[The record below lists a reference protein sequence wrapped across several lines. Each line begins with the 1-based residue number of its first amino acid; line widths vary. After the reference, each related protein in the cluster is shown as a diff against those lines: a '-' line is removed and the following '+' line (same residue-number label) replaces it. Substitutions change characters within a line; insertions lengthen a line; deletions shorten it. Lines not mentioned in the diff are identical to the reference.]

1 MAVHAQRPDRPIAT
15 LGRCG
20 RRIAPPVPMG
30 CAHIRLHAGLR
41 IWAKATSSA
50 ESARTGWFVAGAG
63 RVGMRFCRARTA
75 AGMPDVLPT
84 RVLLSVPAHLTIR
97 PALRGLLTPLL
108 EGTQR
113 PVGHL
118 PRHTQDLG
126 PRVDAFF
133 HRVLDL
139 GLLASLLKC
148 LPARGRRP
156 RALFSGVLFVLPLG
170 HDTAPYQRVGEGSAR
185 KM

>member
-113 PVGHL
+113 PVGDIL
-118 PRHTQDLG
+118 RMTREAADRPLRPLEERRQPAPRG
-126 PRVDAFF
+126 W
-133 HRVLDL
+133 
-139 GLLASLLKC
+139 
-148 LPARGRRP
+148 PAGA
-156 RALFSGVLFVLPLG
+156 RAG
-170 HDTAPYQRVGEGSAR
+170 TAPEHPGRQR
-185 KM
+185 